1 MFVYIV
7 VTRSCTADYVTNDH
21 CVDPISVTEDS
32 VGATG
37 DTWLCTC
44 SSGDL
49 CNKSSK
55 TGYMNSCFDYCN
67 CNQYYDFLCIVV
79 NID

>member
-1 MFVYIV
+1 MFMYIV
-7 VTRSCTADYVTNDH
+7 VTRSCTADYETNDH

-55 TGYMNSCFDYCN
+55 TEYMTTAMTSV
-67 CNQYYDFLCIVV
+67 LSSV
-79 NID
+79 

>member
-7 VTRSCTADYVTNDH
+7 VTRSCTAEYETNDH
-21 CVDPISVTEDS
+21 CVDAISVTEDS
-32 VGATG
+32 VGASG

-44 SSGDL
+44 SGDL

-55 TGYMNSCFDYCN
+55 TDYMTTAMTSA
-67 CNQYYDFLCIVV
+67 IVLNMIFSV
-79 NID
+79 LL

>member
-1 MFVYIV
+1 MLVYIV

-55 TGYMNSCFDYCN
+55 TDYMTTAMTSA
-67 CNQYYDFLCIVV
+67 IVLNMIFSV
-79 NID
+79 LL

>member
-32 VGATG
+32 VAAT
-37 DTWLCTC
+37 
-44 SSGDL
+44 GDL

-55 TGYMNSCFDYCN
+55 TDYA
-67 CNQYYDFLCIVV
+67 F
-79 NID
+79 

>member
-1 MFVYIV
+1 MFVHIV
-7 VTRSCTADYVTNDH
+7 ATRSCAANYVTNDH

-44 SSGDL
+44 NSGDL

-55 TGYMNSCFDYCN
+55 TEYMTTAMTSV
-67 CNQYYDFLCIVV
+67 IVISMIYSV
-79 NID
+79 LLWI

>member
-44 SSGDL
+44 SGDL

-55 TGYMNSCFDYCN
+55 TEYMTIAMTSVTVICMIISGI
-67 CNQYYDFLCIVV
+67 L
-79 NID
+79 

>member
-7 VTRSCTADYVTNDH
+7 VTRSCTADYVTNYH
-21 CVDPISVTEDS
+21 CVDTISVTEDS
-32 VGATG
+32 VGASG

-55 TGYMNSCFDYCN
+55 TEYMTIAMTS
-67 CNQYYDFLCIVV
+67 VV
-79 NID
+79 SRQNISENIIMKG